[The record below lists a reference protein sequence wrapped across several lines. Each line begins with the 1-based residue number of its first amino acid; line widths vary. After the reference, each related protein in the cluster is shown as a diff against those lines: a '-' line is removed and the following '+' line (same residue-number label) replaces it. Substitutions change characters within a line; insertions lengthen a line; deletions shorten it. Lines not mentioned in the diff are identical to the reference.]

1 MAIQN
6 RYELLYYVACINA
19 NPNGDPDMGNT
30 PRVDPQTITD
40 VATKRRI
47 RNYIASAYEGEP
59 GMEIIVQQSTNLN
72 RHIARAKREA
82 GFEDCAKG
90 KDAVYAGRRKAC
102 ELFYVPSNGSWIL
115 FYCQYIFILFP
126 PVGGAAPERVRHK
139 LRRYHRAGGYVRR
152 PGAQIPGR
160 HGHHAGPI
168 CRRP

>member
-19 NPNGDPDMGNT
+19 NPTATRTWAT
-30 PRVDPQTITD
+30 PRAWTRRPCRLITD

-82 GFEDCAKG
+82 
-90 KDAVYAGRRKAC
+90 R
-102 ELFYVPSNGSWIL
+102 L
-115 FYCQYIFILFP
+115 
-126 PVGGAAPERVRHK
+126 
-139 LRRYHRAGGYVRR
+139 
-152 PGAQIPGR
+152 
-160 HGHHAGPI
+160 
-168 CRRP
+168 